1 MANLEPLRREDL
13 PQYEPMFSLMEER
26 AGFVPNAFLTMARR
40 PGMLDALQALIQE
53 VFAGSV
59 SRETKSLV
67 ALMSSY
73 GAGCRYCQAHQAAS
87 LVHQGM
93 SPEKFEAI
101 ADFERILTGT
111 DACLTRQ
118 YQALLATENV
128 QVDFTKEGIRRLA
141 EIAFS
146 VNEKTENIGARRLYT
161 VMEKLL
167 EEISFAA
174 GTEANQIITID
185 AAYVDEKLGAL
196 AVDEDLSRYVL

>member
-128 QVDFTKEGIRRLA
+128 QVDFAKEGIRRLA

-146 VNEKTENIGARRLYT
+146 VNKKTENIGARRLYT

-174 GTEANQIITID
+174 GTEANQIIRID

>member
-101 ADFERILTGT
+101 ADFERSDLFT
-111 DACLTRQ
+111 DAQR
-118 YQALLATENV
+118 AAM
-128 QVDFTKEGIRRLA
+128 RLA
-141 EIAFS
+141 FASGQQPNAVTKAHFEALHDHYDDAEIVEIVGVVAMFGFLNRWHETLS
-146 VNEKTENIGARRLYT
+146 TELEDAPLGIAAR
-161 VMEKLL
+161 
-167 EEISFAA
+167 S
-174 GTEANQIITID
+174 
-185 AAYVDEKLGAL
+185 LGGLDWEPGRHAP
-196 AVDEDLSRYVL
+196 DRPTG